1 MPIALVVLLGVVE
14 GLTEYLPVSSTG
26 HLVLVG
32 HLVGLPDDDST
43 KSFEIVIQLGAIL
56 AVVAHY
62 RRLLAAHVRGLLSG
76 EAASLR
82 LLSALAIAFLPT
94 AVAGLLLRKAIKA
107 HLFGPIPVAGALV
120 LGGVAMIVV
129 ERALKKRTASLSA
142 LAVQADGLEAVTLPR
157 AMAIGLGQCLSLW
170 PGTSRAMCT
179 IVTGQATGLS
189 TGTAAEFSFLLAL
202 PTLGAATLYEAFKAR
217 HELVVH
223 TSGVGL
229 GVGLA
234 VSFAVAWAVIA
245 TFLGYLKR
253 GGLEPFGWYR
263 IGLGLVVFWVLAR

>member
-1 MPIALVVLLGVVE
+1 
-14 GLTEYLPVSSTG
+14 
-26 HLVLVG
+26 
-32 HLVGLPDDDST
+32 
-43 KSFEIVIQLGAIL
+43 
-56 AVVAHY
+56 
-62 RRLLAAHVRGLLSG
+62 
-76 EAASLR
+76 
-82 LLSALAIAFLPT
+82 
-94 AVAGLLLRKAIKA
+94 
-107 HLFGPIPVAGALV
+107 
-120 LGGVAMIVV
+120 MIVV

>member
-1 MPIALVVLLGVVE
+1 M
-14 GLTEYLPVSSTG
+14 
-26 HLVLVG
+26 
-32 HLVGLPDDDST
+32 
-43 KSFEIVIQLGAIL
+43 
-56 AVVAHY
+56 
-62 RRLLAAHVRGLLSG
+62 
-76 EAASLR
+76 
-82 LLSALAIAFLPT
+82 
-94 AVAGLLLRKAIKA
+94 AGLLFRKAIKA

-129 ERALKKRTASLSA
+129 ERVLKKRSASLPA
-142 LAVQADGLEAVTLPR
+142 PAAHGDGLDAVTLPR

-179 IVTGQATGLS
+179 IVTGQAAGLS

-202 PTLGAATLYEAFKAR
+202 PTLGAATIYEGFKAR
-217 HELVVH
+217 HDLVAH

-234 VSFAVAWAVIA
+234 VSFFVAWAVIA